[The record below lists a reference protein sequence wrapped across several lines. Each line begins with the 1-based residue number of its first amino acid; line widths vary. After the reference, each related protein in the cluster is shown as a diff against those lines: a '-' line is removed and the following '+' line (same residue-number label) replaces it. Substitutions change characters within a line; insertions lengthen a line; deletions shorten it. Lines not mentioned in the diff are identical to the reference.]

1 MNPFQIAL
9 TFIPG
14 LGAKSIRQLLDI
26 CPDVEELFS
35 YSKKQLG
42 DIFGRHQSIIDAIA
56 NRTTLPLAEKE
67 IAEMSKYG
75 IYTLFFNEPDY
86 PSRLNESGC
95 EDTPVLLYCLGRC
108 NLNAPHSVAFVGSRK
123 CSDYGRTTTDR
134 IVQELVSDNTLI
146 VSGLAYG
153 IDTAAHTA
161 AVNCGLTTVAVLGHG
176 LDTLYPSQNRGLA
189 KRILDQGGAL
199 ISEYPLHT
207 AINAAYFPARNR
219 IVAALSDAVVVVES
233 AERGGA
239 LITANIAN
247 SYHREVF
254 AVPGRLDDPLSYG
267 CNNLIINNKAIMIR
281 HAGDLYYQMGWS
293 NTFNRKRQIE
303 QQQSLFATLSDKEQ
317 IIVNLLTE
325 NHEMT
330 LDEIVDKSAIP
341 LPKIAALMMELELKN
356 VVRCLPGRIYK
367 LK

>member
-134 IVQELVSDNTLI
+134 IVQ
-146 VSGLAYG
+146 
-153 IDTAAHTA
+153 
-161 AVNCGLTTVAVLGHG
+161 
-176 LDTLYPSQNRGLA
+176 
-189 KRILDQGGAL
+189 
-199 ISEYPLHT
+199 
-207 AINAAYFPARNR
+207 
-219 IVAALSDAVVVVES
+219 
-233 AERGGA
+233 
-239 LITANIAN
+239 
-247 SYHREVF
+247 
-254 AVPGRLDDPLSYG
+254 
-267 CNNLIINNKAIMIR
+267 
-281 HAGDLYYQMGWS
+281 
-293 NTFNRKRQIE
+293 
-303 QQQSLFATLSDKEQ
+303 
-317 IIVNLLTE
+317 
-325 NHEMT
+325 
-330 LDEIVDKSAIP
+330 
-341 LPKIAALMMELELKN
+341 
-356 VVRCLPGRIYK
+356 
-367 LK
+367 